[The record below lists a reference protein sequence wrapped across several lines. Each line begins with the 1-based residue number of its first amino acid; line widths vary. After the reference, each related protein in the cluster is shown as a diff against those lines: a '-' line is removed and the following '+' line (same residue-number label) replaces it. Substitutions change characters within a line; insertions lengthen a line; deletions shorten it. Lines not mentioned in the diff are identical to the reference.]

1 MTTDASASSF
11 SNEPDRSAGEWVEGM
26 QPERRGRGCVF
37 WGCLTAVVLLLL
49 VGGCTGFCACSVWN
63 FLMDHSEEEPMELPT
78 IEPPPEELSALSGRY
93 AEFVRIADQGGGELV
108 LTADD
113 LNRRIAASDGNL
125 GGVLWVRIEADL
137 IFLDVSLPLEE
148 VFGQSF
154 DGRYINGTVGAGLTM
169 KDDEV
174 EVVLES
180 VKTRRGKELSKEQL
194 DQASEVLSSD
204 PQTREH
210 IDGIFGEAGRRAKSL
225 EIRDGKLIFRN

>member
-1 MTTDASASSF
+1 
-11 SNEPDRSAGEWVEGM
+11 
-26 QPERRGRGCVF
+26 
-37 WGCLTAVVLLLL
+37 
-49 VGGCTGFCACSVWN
+49 
-63 FLMDHSEEEPMELPT
+63 MELPT
-78 IEPPPEELSALSGRY
+78 IEPTPEELSALSGRY